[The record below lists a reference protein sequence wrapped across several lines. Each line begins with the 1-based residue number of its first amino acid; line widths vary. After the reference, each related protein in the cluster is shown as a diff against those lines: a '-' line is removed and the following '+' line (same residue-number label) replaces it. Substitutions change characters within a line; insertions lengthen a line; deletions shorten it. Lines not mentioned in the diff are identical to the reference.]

1 MTARSVAAIAML
13 LAAAPAMAQPVV
25 APPVAAPPAAPPAGD
40 SGFIGGGAVKLEID
54 DCPVVDATA
63 SPEQLKARFNGLFD
77 RGHVLYAQGDYPGA
91 VREQISGY
99 CIAGQL
105 AEGRPVRYTLLKDI
119 GQSYERSLDYE
130 KAIAYFE
137 RYVHDFP
144 DGEPQADKHVVESR
158 ILVLQKLR
166 AQVLVQTSP
175 EGATVTISN
184 EGGVAGR
191 GEAGQPIDIIGGKY
205 TMLVER
211 AGYEPHSQPIEVRI
225 GKPFA
230 FFVPLRPLRG
240 RLSVQVEPGDAKV
253 YLRDRKVERF
263 VGIGRAE
270 EELPAGEYVLIA
282 EASDRLRVERRLEVL
297 PNRVNLMQI
306 DLPPK
311 PQFGRRQLI
320 AFSSLIGGSATGGIL
335 YAFDEPGLSFLGV
348 LGGSALGLFGS
359 YLYLPDQVPLGT
371 SNLTITSGI
380 AGAIG
385 GLAAA
390 LVLTDEEQIV
400 QPVQGLSSLVG
411 LGLGYYVG
419 RRTQVSVGDA
429 ALFNSS
435 VLWGTAVGSLFALS
449 FGAEDRRITWGLV
462 LSGLGMGGASG
473 VLMTRYFE
481 ISRRRAVLIDIGGV
495 VGAIGGLAAVGIAY
509 PSSGAGQSSPA
520 AKEHVA
526 NFVLGGVAAGLIGA
540 GILTRNMDASKIP
553 VKPAVGAAA
562 GPGGGSTA
570 VYGISGSW

>member
-1 MTARSVAAIAML
+1 VRVVAAILVLLTASVAAAQPTPQ
-13 LAAAPAMAQPVV
+13 APA
-25 APPVAAPPAAPPAGD
+25 D
-40 SGFIGGGAVKLEID
+40 TGFIGRGSGQLEID
-54 DCPVVDATA
+54 DCPVAEATA
-63 SPEQLKARFNGLFD
+63 SAEQLGARFDALYE
-77 RGHVLYAQGDYPGA
+77 RGQVLYAQGDYPGA
-91 VREQISGY
+91 VHEFITAY
-99 CIAGQL
+99 CIAG
-105 AEGRPVRYTLLKDI
+105 AFEEGRSFRYSVLNDI
-119 GQSYERSLDYE
+119 GQSYERSLDFE

-137 RYVHDFP
+137 RFVHDSP
-144 DGEPQADKHVVESR
+144 SNAADQRAKRLIESR
-158 ILVLQKLR
+158 LLVLQKLR

-175 EGATVTISN
+175 DGATVTISN

-191 GEAGQPIDIIGGKY
+191 GTSGTPIDVIGGKY

-253 YLRDRKVERF
+253 FLRDHNVERF
-263 VGIGRAE
+263 AGIGRVD

-282 EASDRLRVERRLEVL
+282 EASDRLRAERRVQVL
-297 PNRVNLMQI
+297 PNRVNLMQV
-306 DLPPK
+306 DLPAK

-320 AFSSLIGGSATGGIL
+320 VFSSMIGASSTGGIL
-335 YAFDEPGLSFLGV
+335 YAFDVPGLSGLGV
-348 LGGSALGLFGS
+348 LGGAALGLFGS

-380 AGAIG
+380 AGALG
-385 GLAAA
+385 GFAAA
-390 LVLTDEEQIV
+390 LVLTDEQRIV
-400 QPVQGLSSLVG
+400 QPAQGLASLVG
-411 LGLGYYVG
+411 LGLGYYAG
-419 RRTQVSVGDA
+419 RTTQISVGDA

-435 VLWGTAVGSLFALS
+435 VLWGTAVGGLFALS
-449 FGAEDRRITWGLV
+449 FGGEDRRITAGLV

-495 VGAIGGLAAVGIAY
+495 IGAIGGVTGMVL
-509 PSSGAGQSSPA
+509 SSRSTDGEQASTASN
-520 AKEHVA
+520 ERLA
-526 NFVLGGVAAGLIGA
+526 NFMLGGVAVGLIGA
-540 GILTRNMDASKIP
+540 GILTRNLDAPKLA

-570 VYGISGSW
+570 VYGIAGSW